1 MKLTAVIHN
10 RRTTSSP
17 SQNPLPA
24 AFDRLHSCSR
34 VYGISWQC
42 VDRSC
47 RGGIVQSSPH
57 NAIAMLNGSLRDPR
71 ATLLDKMST
80 GAASIATQS
89 SFASVQMLVSES
101 FKVGRMRRLYRSRT
115 YSKKPLDLVL
125 MLPYSRVQY
134 TPCVGQSACET
145 RQRKVGRQE
154 ALTKKPLAR

>member
-1 MKLTAVIHN
+1 MQGFRRMKLTAVIHN

-34 VYGISWQC
+34 VYGINWQC

-57 NAIAMLNGSLRDPR
+57 NAIAMLNRSLRDPR

-80 GAASIATQS
+80 ATASIATQS

-101 FKVGRMRRLYRSRT
+101 FKLNQKEEQVWMPRGHDSGVDQSSLGFEHAGVV
-115 YSKKPLDLVL
+115 DQGEG
-125 MLPYSRVQY
+125 LPQK
-134 TPCVGQSACET
+134 TENDGSADEF
-145 RQRKVGRQE
+145 
-154 ALTKKPLAR
+154 A